1 MQDGPRILIDWEP
14 RGRGFLQ
21 AIAPA
26 FSRSKRRISV
36 ELHSARR
43 PLRPILLSY
52 LLHAAIV
59 FALMTSV
66 RDGWRTPDFVAPI
79 EFHPEHYEIVYTP
92 PNSLP
97 QMIDAGGATSGSS
110 GTQGGAALRTPEQTI
125 RIVRG
130 NLVMPHVVD
139 APKLQLPHTETPAN
153 LLMSSAP
160 APSVPIN
167 AIQHERIMT
176 VQAFTPTPAV
186 VPPPQIVREPVKVD
200 PVLPLPP
207 VPPPVSVPVH
217 EAVIGSHID
226 LPVPVAPPPD
236 KHLEAAT
243 LPPMRAGIPPPDLKE
258 VEVGSIA
265 SPTKDSAVVISS
277 QPGTSVGK
285 PNSGSPGAIAMSSTG
300 AGKPGVAEGVGS
312 GAAHGTDAGAAA
324 TGNGTGTAA
333 TNGAGMGESGVRAGI
348 SPGRGPGG
356 SGHGA
361 LVGGIAGVTIS
372 GGKVMIPSFGAS
384 AAVKAGSARM
394 PKENRNMRPI
404 TVVATASSGGA
415 VSARG
420 LLKGPKVYT
429 IYIDTTAGLAFLQF
443 AEHVTS
449 AHAGAENAA
458 ENSQHDLTVPE
469 PIISKVP
476 NDLQSERV
484 LLAGIMDRNGSLRNL
499 RVVEAGSQDAAHALI
514 GAIEHWHFRPAL
526 RDDNPVEVDAL
537 FGLNVDTK

>member
-1 MQDGPRILIDWEP
+1 M
-14 RGRGFLQ
+14 
-21 AIAPA
+21 
-26 FSRSKRRISV
+26 
-36 ELHSARR
+36 
-43 PLRPILLSY
+43 LSY

-59 FALMTSV
+59 FAVITGPM

-79 EFHPEHYEIVYTP
+79 EFHPEHYEIVYTR

-97 QMIDAGGATSGSS
+97 QMTDAGGASSGAS

-130 NLVMPHVVD
+130 NLVTPHVVD

-153 LLMSSAP
+153 LLISSAP
-160 APSVPIN
+160 APSVPVN

-176 VQAFTPTPAV
+176 VQAFTATPAV

-217 EAVIGSHID
+217 EAFVGSHIE

-236 KHLEAAT
+236 KRSEAAT
-243 LPPMRAGIPPPDLKE
+243 LAAIRAGIPPPDLKQ
-258 VEVGSIA
+258 VDIGSIA
-265 SPTKDSAVVISS
+265 SPMKDTAVVISS
-277 QPGTSVGK
+277 QPGASVGK
-285 PNSGSPGAIAMSSTG
+285 PGSESPGAIAMASTG
-300 AGKPGVAEGVGS
+300 AGKPGVGEGLGS
-312 GAAHGTDAGAAA
+312 GASHGTEAGASA
-324 TGNGTGTAA
+324 TGKGTGTAVTTA
-333 TNGAGMGESGVRAGI
+333 AGIGEFGVRAGI

-356 SGHGA
+356 SGHGP

-372 GGKVMIPSFGAS
+372 GGKVMIPSFGAT
-384 AAVKAGSARM
+384 AGVKAGSARM
-394 PKENRNMRPI
+394 PNENRNMRPI

-420 LLKGPKVYT
+420 LLKGAKVYT

-443 AEHVTS
+443 AEHVSS
-449 AHAGAENAA
+449 AVADRRRAAA
-458 ENSQHDLTVPE
+458 ENPQHELTIPE

-476 NDLQSERV
+476 KDLRSERV
-484 LLAGIMDRNGSLRNL
+484 LLAGVMDRNGSLRNL
-499 RVVEAGSQDAAHALI
+499 RVVEAASQDAANALI
-514 GAIEHWHFRPAL
+514 DAIGHWHFRPAL
-526 RDDNPVEVDAL
+526 RDDNPVEVDAI